1 MLKPGEIAIV
11 SGAGTPWARCGG
23 KLKGFT
29 SQELGAVAGKCA
41 IERAGLD
48 PREFLHPVFGSLV
61 AVGGAPL
68 LSLGFIYLWCMASG
82 ACQARFKPAVDIFH
96 LGFEDAAAALLNT
109 IFAPAGLFSIVSWF
123 VLRNRG
129 RLRRERC
136 SATLLTKDSEAY
148 EH

>member
-1 MLKPGEIAIV
+1 MLKPGDIAIV
-11 SGAGTPWARCGG
+11 SGAGTPFRRYWG
-23 KLKGFT
+23 KLKDLT

-41 IERAGLD
+41 IEWAGLD
-48 PREFLHPVFGSLV
+48 PKEFDHAVCGSLV
-61 AVGGAPL
+61 AVGVAPR
-68 LSLGFIYLWCMASG
+68 LSLGFIYLWWMASG
-82 ACQARFKPAVDIFH
+82 ACEALLKPAV
-96 LGFEDAAAALLNT
+96 
-109 IFAPAGLFSIVSWF
+109 SIISWF